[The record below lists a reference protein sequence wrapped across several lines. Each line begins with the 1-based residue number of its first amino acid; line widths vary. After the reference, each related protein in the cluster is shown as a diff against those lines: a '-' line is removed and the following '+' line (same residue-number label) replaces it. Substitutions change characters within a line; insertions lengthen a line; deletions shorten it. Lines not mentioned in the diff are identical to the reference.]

1 MGRLYVNQ
9 TLERQ
14 IRQYCELNE
23 IEDINAFANRCL
35 SQGFSIIKFGSSPMD
50 NINRENK
57 GIKDIDKD
65 EYKKQT
71 KQEIQPSRKEE
82 SKRVVEETIE
92 RESTTKEEN
101 IKEKE
106 EVKEPTPIVRKIRVI
121 KKN

>member
-9 TLERQ
+9 TLEKQ

-50 NINRENK
+50 NIERENK

-65 EYKKQT
+65 EYKRQT
-71 KQEIQPSRKEE
+71 KQDAQPSRKEE
-82 SKRVVEETIE
+82 RKRVVEETIE
-92 RESTTKEEN
+92 RESTKEDV
-101 IKEKE
+101 KEKEE